1 MSITRTTDDTL
12 HWTKSTYSTNEGAS
26 CVEIAAVPDSILVRD
41 SKDKAGPRLTFD
53 ATAWD
58 TFLADTV
65 LEWTKSTHSDFED
78 AACVEI
84 AAVPGSILVR
94 DSKHTTGPRLTFT
107 PTAWGTFLRTATEG

>member
-1 MSITRTTDDTL
+1 MSITRTTTGTL
-12 HWTKSTYSTNEGAS
+12 HWTKSTYSDRADAS
-26 CVEIAAVPDSILVRD
+26 CVEVAAAADSILVRD

-53 ATAWD
+53 TATWD
-58 TFLADTV
+58 TFLTDTV

-107 PTAWGTFLRTATEG
+107 PTAWDTFLRTATGG